1 MFSRCLENE
10 EKETYEKCA
19 SPTMCA
25 HASIYTNL
33 RSLETDIDTLQL
45 KNGTTTV
52 FVDRFNW

>member
-1 MFSRCLENE
+1 MFSPCLENK

-19 SPTMCA
+19 SPTVRA

-33 RSLETDIDTLQL
+33 RSLETDSEAFQL
-45 KNGTTTV
+45 NYGTTTV